1 MAMQALL
8 DRLARV
14 FRPGRLPPGRDDPAV
29 FRLFLGTRAA
39 FITQKTVLDYCEVK
53 LGRNWQQA
61 RTEPRFAE
69 VLEHCRWAV
78 FFPAAGDL
86 TLAAA
91 RWLAPHASAH
101 ALAIAM
107 AELGE
112 AALREAAQ
120 GGPAEAIEAGVA
132 MLRARVLELPDS
144 PALPGPDTM
153 TLAAAQPLLETLP
166 IHPDLRKG
174 ERVAILGGLRMNLLA
189 VYQNMER
196 AFDAPAL
203 AARLVAPP
211 GPPPPSPPA

>member
-1 MAMQALL
+1 MNRLL
-8 DRLARV
+8 DRLSRV
-14 FRPGRLPPGRDDPAV
+14 FRPGHLPPGRDDPAV

-39 FITQKTVLDYCEVK
+39 FITQKTVLDYCQVK
-53 LGRNWQQA
+53 LGRNWEQA
-61 RTEPRFAE
+61 LREPAFAE
-69 VLEHCRWAV
+69 ALEACRWAV
-78 FFPAAGDL
+78 FYPAAGDL

-120 GGPAEAIEAGVA
+120 GGAAEAIEAGVG
-132 MLRARVLELPDS
+132 MLRARVLELPGS
-144 PALPGPDTM
+144 MAAPGPDTM
-153 TLAAAQPLLETLP
+153 TLAAAMPLLETLP

-174 ERVAILGGLRMNLLA
+174 ERVAILGGLRMNLLT
-189 VYQNMER
+189 VFQNMER

-203 AARLVAPP
+203 ATRLVAPAAPLP
-211 GPPPPSPPA
+211 G